1 MTTSELPADHPRR
14 PPFVGRREPPDDRYD
29 AVIIGA
35 GIGGLVNGILL
46 AQAGLHVLMIE
57 QHYMAGGY
65 CSTFRRKG
73 FVFDAATH
81 FYPLLGN
88 TSTITGRLLKD
99 LGIPTQWVKMDP
111 VDQFHFPDGSS
122 FSVSA
127 DFDTYLAD
135 LKGLFPDQAPALDD
149 FFAEVRLVY
158 YHGLIHYF
166 RSRDAPRLEPYRNLT
181 LREVLDRFFRDE
193 KLKLLLAADVPHW
206 GSPPER
212 TSFVF
217 DSMLRLSYFLGN
229 YYPVGGSQI
238 FADDLAR
245 RFEECGGH
253 LMLRTLGRRILTS
266 DGRASGVE
274 IETGPPKRRTRHR
287 IEADHVIANGDMLR
301 VYQEMLDPDV
311 VDPAMVRELES
322 LVPSMPC
329 YLAHLGLRDV
339 SRELIADVS
348 GYYCNSWDTDEVG
361 RGGLRF
367 KIFSPTFFEPRMAP
381 EGCEIVIIQRVTE
394 IDYDAIEDWSSH
406 KADLEK
412 YVIDH
417 LEKLIPDLR
426 EKLVVL
432 NSASAHTS
440 YRYTLNS
447 RGAMLGWE
455 MSPDQLGSG
464 RPEVT
469 GSVPGL
475 YFVGHWTRPGGGIT
489 PVIVSAMRVAEM
501 ITGPEAGLPARAR
514 AKAIAED
521 R

>member
-1 MTTSELPADHPRR
+1 MTASALPEDHPRR
-14 PPFVGRREPPDDRYD
+14 PPLGGRRQPPNARYD

-46 AQAGLHVLMIE
+46 AKAGLDVLLVE

-88 TSTITGRLLKD
+88 TNTITGRLLQD
-99 LGIPTQWVKMDP
+99 LGIPTRWVKMDP
-111 VDQFHFPDGSS
+111 VDQFHLPDGSF

-127 DFDTYLAD
+127 DFDIYLAD
-135 LKGLFPDQAPALDD
+135 LKKRFPDQAAALDD

-158 YHGLIHYF
+158 YHGLLRYF
-166 RSRDAPRLEPYRNLT
+166 RLREAPRLEPFRKLT
-181 LREVLDRFFRDE
+181 LRQALDRFFRDE

-245 RFEECGGH
+245 EFEHCGGH
-253 LMLRTLGRRILTS
+253 LMLRTLGRRILTRN
-266 DGRASGVE
+266 GRACGVE
-274 IETGPPKRRTRHR
+274 VETGPAKARESHQV
-287 IEADHVIANGDMLR
+287 EADHVIANGDLLR
-301 VYQEMLDPDV
+301 VYREMLDPEV
-311 VDPAMVRELES
+311 VDPPTIRELES
-322 LVPSMPC
+322 LRPTMPC

-339 SRELIADVS
+339 SRELLAKVS
-348 GYYCNSWDTDEVG
+348 GYYWNSWNPDEVG
-361 RGGLRF
+361 RGALRF

-381 EGCEIVIIQRVTE
+381 EGHEIVIVQRVTE
-394 IDYDAIEDWSSH
+394 IDYDAVEDWSSH
-406 KADLEK
+406 KAELER
-412 YVIDH
+412 YVFGH
-417 LEKLIPDLR
+417 LEKLIPGLQ

-432 NSASAHTS
+432 NSASARTS
-440 YRYTLNS
+440 YRYTLNH

-455 MSPDQLGSG
+455 MSPEQLGDG

-489 PVIVSAMRVAEM
+489 PVIVSAMRVAGL
-501 ITGPEAGLPARAR
+501 ITGSEGSLRAPW
-514 AKAIAED
+514 
-521 R
+521 